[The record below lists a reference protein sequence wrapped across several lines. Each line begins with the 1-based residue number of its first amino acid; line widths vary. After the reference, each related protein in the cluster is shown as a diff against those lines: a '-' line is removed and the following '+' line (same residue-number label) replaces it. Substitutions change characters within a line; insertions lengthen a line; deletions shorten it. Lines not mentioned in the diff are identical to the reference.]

1 MKQGKGARSSEN
13 EDSAPFFI
21 VRKRRKRMKKIEC
34 IIKPFKLDDVKSA
47 LTELGIVGMT
57 VCEVRGFGRQKGQ
70 SETYRGAEYQVE
82 FLPKIMVTVVIAD
95 DQIAPALE
103 AIQEAARTG
112 RIGDGKIF
120 VTEMEQAVRIRTGE
134 SGLDS
139 L

>member
-1 MKQGKGARSSEN
+1 
-13 EDSAPFFI
+13 
-21 VRKRRKRMKKIEC
+21 MKKIEC

-82 FLPKIMVTVVIAD
+82 FLPKIMVTLVIAD
-95 DQIAPALE
+95 DQVSPALE

-112 RIGDGKIF
+112 RID
-120 VTEMEQAVRIRTGE
+120 A
-134 SGLDS
+134 SGHRAATTAASAPMSRDCTRVS
-139 L
+139 VP

>member
-1 MKQGKGARSSEN
+1 M
-13 EDSAPFFI
+13 
-21 VRKRRKRMKKIEC
+21 RMKKIEC
-34 IIKPFKLDDVKSA
+34 IIKPFKLEDVKSA
-47 LTELGIVGMT
+47 LTDLGIVGMT

-82 FLPKIMVTVVIAD
+82 FLPKIMITLVIAD
-95 DQIAPALE
+95 DQLAPALD

-120 VTEMEQAVRIRTGE
+120 VTDVEQAIRIRTGE
-134 SGLDS
+134 SGIDS